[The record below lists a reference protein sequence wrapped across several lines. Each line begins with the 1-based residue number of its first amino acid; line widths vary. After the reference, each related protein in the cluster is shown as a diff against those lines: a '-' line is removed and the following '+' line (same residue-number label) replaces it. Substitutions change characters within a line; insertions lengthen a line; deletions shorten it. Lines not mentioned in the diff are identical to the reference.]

1 MLFFSGKVVNLNK
14 TKLFLQPADVE
25 VGRLV
30 DEAEKLRQLNHHDAP
45 AIMRQVSAM
54 EARWQ
59 RFLSRM
65 EDHRAMLEASIEFH
79 QLYEQVCFR
88 YSPCFESFSSV
99 DSLIIWGTTS
109 RDVNRHL

>member
-1 MLFFSGKVVNLNK
+1 MTSLVHFLNAHLRIKSGIAMVLFQ
-14 TKLFLQPADVE
+14 QPADVE

-65 EDHRAMLEASIEFH
+65 EDHRTMLEASIEFH
-79 QLYEQVCFR
+79 QLYEQVC
-88 YSPCFESFSSV
+88 
-99 DSLIIWGTTS
+99 
-109 RDVNRHL
+109 